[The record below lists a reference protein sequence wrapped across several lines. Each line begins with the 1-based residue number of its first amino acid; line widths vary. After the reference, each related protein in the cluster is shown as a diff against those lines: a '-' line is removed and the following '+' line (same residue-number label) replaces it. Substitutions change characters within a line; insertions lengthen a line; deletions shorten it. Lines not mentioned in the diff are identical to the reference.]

1 MGHLCVGVR
10 QQRQQQQPAGLT
22 LDQGRGRRTVGRPG
36 QWDASRM
43 KLNWAAALA
52 AVWAASSLCP
62 FHVNLQHSTKW
73 LYIFFSDCPF
83 ASASPPAP
91 PSPASY
97 VCACVRVCS
106 NFSSLIMALAVANI
120 TQPHSTSS
128 SSSGTNSSSNKRSQR
143 PLRFTPLSHLLCH
156 HPRAPCCCCCWDVSR
171 TLRCCQLM
179 WACTAATS
187 ASPSSICPFP
197 LFRPASSP
205 PPPSSPCS
213 ATVDYFMR
221 FLCVFMRILCLY
233 FWRKVFVKK
242 TLEWETRIWSTWHA
256 QGFRIRFY
264 THCTHDLIRKFVH
277 YWHVVEWGFG
287 IFNLI
292 RSFQQY

>member
-1 MGHLCVGVR
+1 ME
-10 QQRQQQQPAGLT
+10 
-22 LDQGRGRRTVGRPG
+22 
-36 QWDASRM
+36 
-43 KLNWAAALA
+43 LNWAAALA

-62 FHVNLQHSTKW
+62 FHVNLQHNTKW

-83 ASASPPAP
+83 ASACASPPAP

-120 TQPHSTSS
+120 TQPHN

-143 PLRFTPLSHLLCH
+143 PLRFTPSPPLCH
-156 HPRAPCCCCCWDVSR
+156 HPRALCCCCCWDVSR

-187 ASPSSICPFP
+187 ASPSSVCPFP

-205 PPPSSPCS
+205 SPPSFPCT

-242 TLEWETRIWSTWHA
+242 TLERETRIWSTWHA

-277 YWHVVEWGFG
+277 YWHVVQWEFG
-287 IFNLI
+287 IFNLV
-292 RSFQQY
+292 RSLQQY

>member
-10 QQRQQQQPAGLT
+10 HKRQQQPAGLT
-22 LDQGRGRRTVGRPG
+22 LDQGRRRWTVGRRG

-43 KLNWAAALA
+43 ELNWAAALA

-62 FHVNLQHSTKW
+62 FHVNLQHNTKW

-83 ASASPPAP
+83 ASVSPPAP
-91 PSPASY
+91 PSTASY

-120 TQPHSTSS
+120 TQPHS
-128 SSSGTNSSSNKRSQR
+128 SSGTNSSSNKRSQR
-143 PLRFTPLSHLLCH
+143 PLRFTPLAPSLPP
-156 HPRAPCCCCCWDVSR
+156 PRAPCCCCCWDVSR

-187 ASPSSICPFP
+187 ASPSSVCPFP
-197 LFRPASSP
+197 LFRPASFP
-205 PPPSSPCS
+205 PPLPPSPALLLLIISC
-213 ATVDYFMR
+213 AFCAFLCAFYVCIFGAR
-221 FLCVFMRILCLY
+221 FLL
-233 FWRKVFVKK
+233 KK

-256 QGFRIRFY
+256 QA
-264 THCTHDLIRKFVH
+264 
-277 YWHVVEWGFG
+277 
-287 IFNLI
+287 FN
-292 RSFQQY
+292 

>member
-10 QQRQQQQPAGLT
+10 HKRQQQPAGLT
-22 LDQGRGRRTVGRPG
+22 LDQGRWRWTVGRRG

-43 KLNWAAALA
+43 ELNWAAALA

-62 FHVNLQHSTKW
+62 FHVNLQHNTKW

-83 ASASPPAP
+83 ASVSPPAP
-91 PSPASY
+91 PSTASY

-120 TQPHSTSS
+120 TQPHS
-128 SSSGTNSSSNKRSQR
+128 SSGTNSSSNKRSQR
-143 PLRFTPLSHLLCH
+143 PLRFTPLAPSLPP
-156 HPRAPCCCCCWDVSR
+156 PRAPCCCCCWDVSR

-187 ASPSSICPFP
+187 ASPSSVCPFP
-197 LFRPASSP
+197 AVPTCLL
-205 PPPSSPCS
+205 PSSTPSFPCS

-233 FWRKVFVKK
+233 FWCKVFVKK
-242 TLEWETRIWSTWHA
+242 NPWMGNKNLKYLACTGILDSILYPLYTW
-256 QGFRIRFY
+256 
-264 THCTHDLIRKFVH
+264 
-277 YWHVVEWGFG
+277 
-287 IFNLI
+287 FN
-292 RSFQQY
+292 